1 MIATSRGNN
10 STKATWSYFIT
21 VNIRGTLLE
30 MHWLGPFMVVDIQDL
45 GDVKI
50 AQLDGTLQEEW
61 VNGAFLKPFTPPA
74 I

>member
-1 MIATSRGNN
+1 M
-10 STKATWSYFIT
+10 
-21 VNIRGTLLE
+21 E